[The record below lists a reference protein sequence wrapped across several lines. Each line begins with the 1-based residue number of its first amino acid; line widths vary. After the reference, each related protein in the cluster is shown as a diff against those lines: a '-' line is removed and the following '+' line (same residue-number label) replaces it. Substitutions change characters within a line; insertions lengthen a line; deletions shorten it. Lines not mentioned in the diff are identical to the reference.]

1 MTDPTI
7 KMMNKAS
14 VLLARNLR
22 RRVLLEWFAYV
33 QEESYRDEWKRR
45 EAWCK
50 SLQHRQR
57 GAHHRMVKLFRH
69 ARMIRVVG
77 AWKRWSSGKNLK
89 RQKMAIAAA
98 HFKKNSQFK
107 VLWAMRDYREDR
119 IQRKNLRTKLENK
132 CRSILLSHLVVE
144 WQEQAARLAN
154 KRVLEAKAVAHRRR
168 RVLAISLERLC
179 AVVDTSRF
187 RRALLR
193 KFQKSR
199 LAACFRAWIEVQ
211 STSAYNDLIVA
222 RFVARRTRRTLQ
234 KCFYAFCD
242 QIVETI
248 NVEQGTDVEAL
259 ERKIRELEEKNRKLE
274 VENNRYGKFVD
285 TADLGR
291 GRMKQL
297 SEAVSNL
304 QVSLD
309 FLVGGNIA
317 SWRGLKSDRFL
328 PLSLSCALA
337 LSFSERGKR
346 AQGPGR
352 PDEDGLREHVQA

>member
-1 MTDPTI
+1 M
-7 KMMNKAS
+7 K
-14 VLLARNLR
+14 
-22 RRVLLEWFAYV
+22 
-33 QEESYRDEWKRR
+33 
-45 EAWCK
+45 
-50 SLQHRQR
+50 
-57 GAHHRMVKLFRH
+57 
-69 ARMIRVVG
+69 
-77 AWKRWSSGKNLK
+77 
-89 RQKMAIAAA
+89 
-98 HFKKNSQFK
+98 
-107 VLWAMRDYREDR
+107 
-119 IQRKNLRTKLENK
+119 
-132 CRSILLSHLVVE
+132 
-144 WQEQAARLAN
+144 
-154 KRVLEAKAVAHRRR
+154 
-168 RVLAISLERLC
+168 
-179 AVVDTSRF
+179 
-187 RRALLR
+187 

-309 FLVGGNIA
+309 FLVGGKYCVLEGA
-317 SWRGLKSDRFL
+317 K
-328 PLSLSCALA
+328 
-337 LSFSERGKR
+337 
-346 AQGPGR
+346 
-352 PDEDGLREHVQA
+352 V